1 MADLD
6 RPGVIALL
14 GRLGAESDAAVLEA
28 ARELHRKVGESGLT
42 WDDLLRAEFGAAGAD
57 LEPADEPGEE
67 TPADDA
73 PAEADGALPAADRAE
88 VARLVDRLLAR
99 KNLSSAMREDLTEFK
114 RTLAEGGLDAMDSR
128 YIRALARRLGV

>member
-67 TPADDA
+67 TPADDP